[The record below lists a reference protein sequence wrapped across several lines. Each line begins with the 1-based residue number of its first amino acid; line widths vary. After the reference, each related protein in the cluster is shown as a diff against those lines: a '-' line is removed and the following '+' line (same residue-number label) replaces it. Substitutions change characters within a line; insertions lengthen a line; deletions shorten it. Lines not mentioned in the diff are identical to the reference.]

1 DWNDEE
7 FAQCNFWGDP
17 HITSSYGDLGA
28 FDFQGL
34 GLWKA
39 SVSSACG
46 YKFQVN
52 AFTCRFTPQLWS
64 NSITRYL
71 AIQIG
76 DKIIYVNN
84 TNVGW
89 YHNVKL
95 RVFKHAVEKDGICG
109 ASELRDQLVSYD
121 DADVLF
127 TEEQLAE
134 MCGACTEPNAPAPL
148 GCPSAAPTSPGCE
161 FMSQSTNLNSFECTK
176 DMLPQD
182 GDAPD
187 ADNLTKYLEL
197 TNNGEY
203 CMAYVRTKGPGGSSN
218 CKQYCEDIGSKCVA
232 VWDQIA
238 RTSCTLDPVD
248 IFEKHGA
255 TCDHRAKLSDM
266 LCICDK
272 PSPEDPFPGPPPER
286 VCGGAEPFNEAKG
299 LCKVCLPNA
308 EYSETPVTEQDQRL
322 RSCILDICSLPDTA
336 TLDDKKAISENSC
349 EQDPILPP
357 SGRKL
362 CSSGGF
368 CESICGDNLVFPSI
382 GASACQSLC
391 KPLFESKVAPGL
403 RGFCDFKDS
412 CQGQECSDSSYYCPL
427 LCQSLE
433 CDQNVQDGCSGCEQ
447 RCATAFGDVDDILEE
462 YCDDCY
468 SVPVDDS
475 DPCKRAGFCAEYCK
489 GAVNGN
495 DPLVFQKPSDC
506 VDVCNSDEGYDRII
520 STVESQFCPSD
531 ISKGKANQ
539 ICKGHLCRIG
549 AGGKRRQCFGPCA
562 NALLDSTGLG

>member
-1 DWNDEE
+1 MLPNERE
-7 FAQCNFWGDP
+7 R
-17 HITSSYGDLGA
+17 
-28 FDFQGL
+28 
-34 GLWKA
+34 KA
-39 SVSSACG
+39 SGWRLAFRALCRGPVEGSAP
-46 YKFQVN
+46 
-52 AFTCRFTPQLWS
+52 TCANQ
-64 NSITRYL
+64 
-71 AIQIG
+71 
-76 DKIIYVNN
+76 
-84 TNVGW
+84 GW

-95 RVFKHAVEKDGICG
+95 RVFKHAVEKDLSALLTRCNPRSRQAWWFSCG
-109 ASELRDQLVSYD
+109 MAPSCWMYQLQGYGMVAARISLRGWHLWCLRVARSASRTSEESRPLGTLFPPRRAVRATAFRLVSYD

-148 GCPSAAPTSPGCE
+148 GCPSAATTSIPAERLLRLFLHLGFSDARSSPEVLELRGPGCE

-248 IFEKHGA
+248 IFENHGA

-362 CSSGGF
+362 CSSGGPLGSMR
-368 CESICGDNLVFPSI
+368 C
-382 GASACQSLC
+382 ASLC
-391 KPLFESKVAPGL
+391 PSEPRGL
-403 RGFCDFKDS
+403 R
-412 CQGQECSDSSYYCPL
+412 
-427 LCQSLE
+427 
-433 CDQNVQDGCSGCEQ
+433 V
-447 RCATAFGDVDDILEE
+447 T
-462 YCDDCY
+462 
-468 SVPVDDS
+468 SVLAQV
-475 DPCKRAGFCAEYCK
+475 
-489 GAVNGN
+489 
-495 DPLVFQKPSDC
+495 L
-506 VDVCNSDEGYDRII
+506 
-520 STVESQFCPSD
+520 
-531 ISKGKANQ
+531 
-539 ICKGHLCRIG
+539 
-549 AGGKRRQCFGPCA
+549 
-562 NALLDSTGLG
+562 